1 MDNQHY
7 IPTTST
13 PPPIERSTNTAP
25 QDNNKNNATT
35 SSRDWQRKT
44 IVQGKEINR
53 LTQIN
58 EFLELERKLQTT
70 NK

>member
-13 PPPIERSTNTAP
+13 PPPIESSTNTAP